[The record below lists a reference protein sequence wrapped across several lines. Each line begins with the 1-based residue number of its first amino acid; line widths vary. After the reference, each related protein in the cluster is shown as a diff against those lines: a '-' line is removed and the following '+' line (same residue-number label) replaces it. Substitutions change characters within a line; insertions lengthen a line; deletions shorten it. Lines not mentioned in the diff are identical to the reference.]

1 MARITELLSLSE
13 SAPREAREM
22 VLPSATLEGWRWSG
36 LRRALPATPFAAA
49 DGSTGTVTAPKLSNA
64 SASMTETVLIDG
76 HLAGD
81 NNGGDVDGRR
91 HINSDSDGDGNGRR
105 HIKGDNNGAAGRRHI
120 NTGGDNN
127 GGKVNGRRHINGDS
141 DGDSNGG
148 RVNSPINKDNDS
160 GSCHINVMRDA
171 DLSEPPARNGEETP
185 FPALA
190 RTLATHP
197 LQITVKGENKTPHS
211 IRLVGTAANTAAH
224 LSLNTELEKNAS
236 LHCVITSE
244 AANNEARLVNSDC
257 RFHLREGARLRLLIL
272 ENEAAQCFRTSR
284 IHFTLAANARAETFL
299 ITRGGAFQ
307 RLEIE
312 TDLADNG
319 AEFHIGGAHAL
330 SPSRQAEVALRVR
343 HLAGDTLSRNRF
355 RAAVGANATHNF
367 QGRIEIIPGAD
378 NAAAEMESKSLLM
391 DESAKSRSKP
401 ELEIFH
407 DNVACSH
414 GVAVSPADAD
424 VLFYLRSRGI
434 PLADAERLTVSAFL
448 RQIFPAEHN
457 DEFTESAK
465 SRVETF
471 AGMVTETVKGQ
482 AS

>member
-1 MARITELLSLSE
+1 M
-13 SAPREAREM
+13 
-22 VLPSATLEGWRWSG
+22 
-36 LRRALPATPFAAA
+36 
-49 DGSTGTVTAPKLSNA
+49 
-64 SASMTETVLIDG
+64 
-76 HLAGD
+76 D
-81 NNGGDVDGRR
+81 NNGGDVDGHR
-91 HINSDSDGDGNGRR
+91 HVKGDSDGDGG
-105 HIKGDNNGAAGRRHI
+105 GSRHI
-120 NTGGDNN
+120 N
-127 GGKVNGRRHINGDS
+127 IL
-141 DGDSNGG
+141 
-148 RVNSPINKDNDS
+148 
-160 GSCHINVMRDA
+160 RD
-171 DLSEPPARNGEETP
+171 DKSETFETVARNGEETP

-197 LQITVKGENKTPHS
+197 LQITVKGEIKTPHS
-211 IRLVGTAANTAAH
+211 IRLVGTSANTAAH
-224 LSLNTELEKNAS
+224 HSLNTELEKNAS

-244 AANNEARLVNSDC
+244 AANNAARLVNSDC

-330 SPSRQAEVALRVR
+330 SPERQGEIALRVR

-465 SRVETF
+465 SRVESF
-471 AGMVTETVKGQ
+471 AGMVTETETVKGQ
-482 AS
+482 SS